1 MTTLL
6 EQLQNVSVD
15 ATAPQWLQDKQS
27 EALAHFQ
34 SEGFPKQDNEAWKYL
49 DIESILSSATS
60 LKVSESSLPQ
70 AQEGLV
76 ATPLVDA
83 DATTSFST
91 GIDQTVFSFLN
102 TLHCKDGVH
111 LQVTGAVKDVI
122 RFEESPSR
130 LVVVVEENA
139 SAELYLTDVNQTAS
153 SNTMIDVT
161 LKAGSKLS
169 VIRAAHGN
177 TNVRFSSFKADLYK
191 EAQLTTN
198 LLVQGAEL
206 NRYDTQVN
214 FHEEGADA
222 QLRGIGLISGNSTYY
237 NHLLIN
243 HFSAGCTCKQEF
255 KNILTDTAV
264 TEFSGVVYVH
274 KDSHETDSQ
283 QHNSNLLLSD
293 SARALSRPQLIIDA
307 DDVECAHG
315 STIGQL
321 NPEEIF
327 YIKSRGLNEKEAKS
341 LLTYG
346 FAKETIDFIENKE
359 IHNELEG
366 LLKQEV
372 ARYANT

>member
-15 ATAPQWLQDKQS
+15 ATAPQWLQNKQS
-27 EALAHFQ
+27 EALKHFQ
-34 SEGFPKQDNEAWKYL
+34 TKGFPAQSDEAWKYV
-49 DIESILSSATS
+49 DIENVISSAAS
-60 LKVSESSLPQ
+60 LVSESAALPEEQAGLKVSALLE
-70 AQEGLV
+70 ANAENN
-76 ATPLVDA
+76 
-83 DATTSFST
+83 FST

-111 LQVTGAVKDVI
+111 LHVTGTVANTI
-122 RFEESPSR
+122 RFDSSPTR
-130 LVVVVEENA
+130 LVIVVEPGA
-139 SAELYLTDVNQTAS
+139 KAEVYITDTNQTDS
-153 SNTMIDVT
+153 TNTMIDVT
-161 LKAGSKLS
+161 LKEGAELS
-169 VIRAAHGN
+169 IIRAAYKN
-177 TNVRFSSFKADLYK
+177 SNVRFASFKADLYK
-191 EAQLTTN
+191 DAQLYTN
-198 LLVQGAEL
+198 LFVQGSQL

-222 QLRGIGLISGNSTYY
+222 QLRGVGLISGESQYY

-243 HFSAGCTCKQEF
+243 HFSPGCTCKQEF
-255 KNILTDTAV
+255 KNILTDKAV

-293 SARALSRPQLIIDA
+293 NARALSRPQLIIDA

-327 YIKSRGLNEKEAKS
+327 YIKSRGLSEKEAKS

-346 FAKETIDFIENKE
+346 FAEEIIDYIETED
-359 IHNELEG
+359 IHNQLES
-366 LLKQEV
+366 LLREEV
-372 ARYANT
+372 SRYAES